1 MTGIEKI
8 LDMILR
14 YVNTHE
20 KNVISSWDCFDG
32 SFQHLKNVIINLIP
46 VNFYEY
52 VTSSP
57 FRYKK
62 SDHIVSIKSYQIPML
77 SGSTIWSYWQAAK
90 TTTAFHSHF
99 NVSTLQHLCRATN
112 IFLIWRN
119 HKKITSGGQYF
130 ITGHWSGKT

>member
-62 SDHIVSIKSYQIPML
+62 SAHIVSIKSYQIPML
-77 SGSTIWSYWQAAK
+77 SGSTI
-90 TTTAFHSHF
+90 
-99 NVSTLQHLCRATN
+99 
-112 IFLIWRN
+112 
-119 HKKITSGGQYF
+119 
-130 ITGHWSGKT
+130 